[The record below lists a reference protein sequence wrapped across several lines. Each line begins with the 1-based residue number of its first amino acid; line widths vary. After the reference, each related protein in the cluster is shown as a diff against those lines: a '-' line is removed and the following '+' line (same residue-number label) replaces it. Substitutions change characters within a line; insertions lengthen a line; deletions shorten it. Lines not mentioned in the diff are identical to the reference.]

1 MRHVVK
7 TLVIVTFFLTFIST
21 NAFTAEL
28 KVIKAQSVEWGYLN
42 PLRGAKSPGAAELW
56 GDRTKNNATGML
68 VRFKKGFSS
77 PPHIHNISYRGIVI
91 KGLIHNADPNAE
103 HLWMPSTSYWTQPAG
118 GNHITAANGDEN
130 LIYLEIDSGPY
141 LVKPSEK
148 QFNNQEY
155 PLNFHADNL
164 VWQSADELTALKTRQ
179 AMFLAPLWQSNDGRT
194 KGQLLK
200 LPADFSGNVHVM
212 SEEFKAVIIQG
223 AVNLASSKDNDLL
236 EAGSYIE
243 LNGVGKFNLSS
254 LQPAILYIRSNGE
267 FDVRD

>member
-1 MRHVVK
+1 MRHVLK

-21 NAFTAEL
+21 EAFAAEL

-148 QFNNQEY
+148 QFNNQEF
-155 PLNFHADNL
+155 PLNLHADNL

-179 AMFLAPLWQSNDGRT
+179 AMLLAPLWQSNNGKT

-200 LPADFSGNVHVM
+200 LPADFIGYGHVM

-223 AVNLASSKDNDLL
+223 AVNLASSKHNDLL

-243 LNGVGKFNLSS
+243 LNGAGRFSLSS
-254 LQPAILYIRSNGE
+254 SQPAILYIRSNGE